1 MKVLATFDGS
11 EFAEA
16 VLPTLARVAQLP
28 DAEVTFLAVEH
39 EPHGKLASG
48 TVQRGVIATADPMR
62 GGPFEVITPPDTQY
76 AETKE
81 QALERRV
88 NERIDYM
95 AGLRKAL
102 PPAAKCY
109 YEVILAHHPAQ
120 AIIDWA
126 KEHQPDV
133 IVMATHGRAGLAH
146 AVFGSTA
153 EAVVRS
159 GVAPVLLVRPK
170 GAA

>member
-1 MKVLATFDGS
+1 MKVLALFDGS

-16 VLPTLARVAQLP
+16 VLPTLARVASIP
-28 DAEVTFLAVEH
+28 DADVTFLAVEH
-39 EPHGKLASG
+39 EPHGKLAAG
-48 TVQRGVIATADPMR
+48 NVGMIAAADPVR
-62 GGPFEVITPPDTQY
+62 GGPLEVVKPPDTRY

-81 QALERRV
+81 QALDRRV
-88 NERIDYM
+88 NERMDYL

-102 PPAAKCY
+102 PEATKCQY
-109 YEVILAHHPAQ
+109 QVILAHNPAD
-120 AIIDWA
+120 AIIEWA
-126 KEHQPDV
+126 HEHAPDV
-133 IVMATHGRAGLAH
+133 IVMATHGRAGIAH

-170 GAA
+170 RD